1 MQLVGATKSFIRRP
15 FIQSGIYQGLVAS
28 LLATALL
35 LATIYLARNQVDEIL
50 YMLDPDILGL
60 LILGVIV
67 TGILLSIIS
76 TFFAVNKYLN
86 LNKDALFT

>member
-1 MQLVGATKSFIRRP
+1 
-15 FIQSGIYQGLVAS
+15 

-67 TGILLSIIS
+67 TGILLSMIS